1 MSQVQG
7 ESVSDDVQQSASRFN
22 VLNHVNVPLH
32 EVLPEADAKGL
43 LKQYGI
49 VKEQLPKMRSNDP
62 AARVIAAK
70 PGDIVR
76 ITRRSPTAGVA
87 VAYRLVV
94 EAI

>member
-1 MSQVQG
+1 MAKVIF
-7 ESVSDDVQQSASRFN
+7 VSEDVPANAPNRFN

-32 EVLPEADAKGL
+32 EVLTDAEVKTL

-49 VKEQLPKMRSNDP
+49 VKEQLPKIRTSDP
-62 AARVIAAK
+62 AVKVVAAA
-70 PGDIVR
+70 PGSIVR